1 MKSKRIIAAL
11 DIKDAKV
18 SKGIKFDKIKEV
30 GDPVEL
36 AKKYEKEG
44 IDEIVLLDI
53 TASNEK
59 GR

>member
-36 AKKYEKEG
+36 AKK
-44 IDEIVLLDI
+44 V
-53 TASNEK
+53 
-59 GR
+59 

>member
-36 AKKYEKEG
+36 AKSMKRKE
-44 IDEIVLLDI
+44 LTKLY
-53 TASNEK
+53 S
-59 GR
+59 